1 MKRVVVTGGCGFIG
15 SNLIRHL
22 IQSTDYVVICVDR
35 LSYSGNPE
43 NIAEFK
49 NNSRFEFV
57 QADIGD
63 IAVMDRVMSQADGVI
78 NLAAE
83 THVDRSIDDADDFLR
98 TNILGAETLVRLAK
112 KHNIKRFLHMSTDE
126 VYGSIR
132 TGKFNENSPIEPNS
146 PYSASKAA
154 ADLLMRAYR
163 ETYNYPVLITRCT
176 NNYGPYQYP
185 EKVIPLFVTNLL
197 SGKKVPLYGDGL
209 NRRDWIHVEDAVRA
223 LHLVFEKGILGE
235 VYNIGSDNELSNLEL
250 TMAILKNMGHG
261 TEHIEYVADRPGH
274 DFRYSLDC
282 TKIKQLGWKRKCD
295 FEKGLKETIAWY
307 QQNEKWWRE
316 IKKKMDPRYQ
326 VGYWGDIN
334 K

>member
-22 IQSTDYVVICVDR
+22 IKATDYQIICVDR

-43 NIAEFK
+43 NIAEFR
-49 NNSRFEFV
+49 NNPRFEFV

-63 IAVMDRVMSQADGVI
+63 ATAMDRVLSRVDGVI

-112 KHNIKRFLHMSTDE
+112 KYGVQRFLHMSTDE

-132 TGKFNENSPIEPNS
+132 TGKFTENSPIEPNS

-163 ETYNYPVLITRCT
+163 ETYHYPVLITRCT

-185 EKVIPLFVTNLL
+185 EKVIPLFVTNLIA
-197 SGKKVPLYGDGL
+197 GKKVPLYGDGQ

-250 TMAILKNMGHG
+250 TQAILKNMGFG
-261 TEHIEYVADRPGH
+261 SDRIEYVADRPGH
-274 DFRYSLDC
+274 DFRYALDFS
-282 TKIKQLGWKRKCD
+282 KIKALGFSPRYNVND
-295 FEKGLKETIAWY
+295 GLKNTIEWY
-307 QQNEKWWRE
+307 KTHEGWWKPLKQNK
-316 IKKKMDPRYQ
+316 YT
-326 VGYWGDIN
+326 N

>member
-22 IQSTDYVVICVDR
+22 LQSTDYVVICVDR

-49 NNSRFEFV
+49 SNPRFEFV

-63 IAVMDRVMSQADGVI
+63 IVAMDGVISHADGVI

-83 THVDRSIDDADDFLR
+83 THVDRSIDDADDFLK

-112 KHNIKRFLHMSTDE
+112 KYGIKRFLHMSTDE

-163 ETYNYPVLITRCT
+163 ETYHYPVLITRCT

-197 SGKKVPLYGDGL
+197 SGKKVPLYGDGQ

-223 LHLVFEKGILGE
+223 LHLVFENGILGE

-250 TMAILKNMGHG
+250 TVAILKNMGFG
-261 TEHIEYVADRPGH
+261 DERIEYVADRPGH
-274 DFRYSLDC
+274 DFRYALDFSKVRSLGFSPRYNVQD
-282 TKIKQLGWKRKCD
+282 
-295 FEKGLKETIAWY
+295 GLKQTIEWY
-307 QQNEKWWRE
+307 KSHENWWKPLKQNK
-316 IKKKMDPRYQ
+316 YT
-326 VGYWGDIN
+326 N

>member
-1 MKRVVVTGGCGFIG
+1 VKRVVVTGGCGFIG

-22 IQSTDYVVICVDR
+22 LQSTDYVVICVDR

-49 NNSRFEFV
+49 SNPRFEFV

-63 IAVMDRVMSQADGVI
+63 IVAMDGVISHADGVI

-83 THVDRSIDDADDFLR
+83 THVDRSIDDADDFLK

-112 KHNIKRFLHMSTDE
+112 KYGIKRFLHMSTDE

-163 ETYNYPVLITRCT
+163 ETYHYPVLITRCT

-197 SGKKVPLYGDGL
+197 SGKKVPLYGDGQ

-223 LHLVFEKGILGE
+223 LHLVFENGILGE

-250 TMAILKNMGHG
+250 TVAILKNMGFG
-261 TEHIEYVADRPGH
+261 DERIEYVADRPGH
-274 DFRYSLDC
+274 DFRYALDFSKVRSLGFSPRYNVQD
-282 TKIKQLGWKRKCD
+282 
-295 FEKGLKETIAWY
+295 GLKQTIEWY
-307 QQNEKWWRE
+307 KSHENWWKPLKQNK
-316 IKKKMDPRYQ
+316 YT
-326 VGYWGDIN
+326 N